1 MIKLFTALIFQ
12 FLITCAVVVEAANV
26 YFGSQPNAN
35 GPLSLLNF
43 GLMAFLI
50 LILWHPAQ
58 KSYELPAKIQW
69 LRWVVGISGVY
80 WIVAVMYARFS
91 SVASLP
97 INLLVLFVGAG
108 VLSLQLAYAFS
119 AYRVRRRRK
128 GESLLLKRILKD
140 ITTEFGEYGTERL
153 VSLIEKEKEFGQR
166 EFPPRTSFPDPASFS
181 WIAELEAKAD
191 TIRQELLELFEK
203 RSQELRPYPGR
214 KAGSRWKSI
223 TLCAAGEVELE
234 NARFCPETLAFIKS
248 RIPGGTT
255 REVIISVML
264 PGMHIKPHSD
274 DTMGMLTCHMG
285 LSIPPNCAIRGGGD
299 LRIWEEGKCIV
310 LDPNYEHEAWN
321 RSEETR
327 LLLLFDFCN
336 PACSE
341 VEQDFFRQYY
351 EATSP
356 SKSPIQKV
364 STGTDA

>member
-12 FLITCAVVVEAANV
+12 FLITCAVIVEAANV

-35 GPLSLLNF
+35 GALSLLNF

-50 LILWHPAQ
+50 LILWNPAQ
-58 KSYELPAKIQW
+58 KSFELPAKIQW

-80 WIVAVMYARFS
+80 WIVAVMYARYF

-97 INLLVLFVGAG
+97 INLMVLIIGAG

-128 GESLLLKRILKD
+128 TESLLLKRILKN
-140 ITTEFGEYGTERL
+140 ITTEFGENGTERL
-153 VSLIEKEKEFGQR
+153 VHLIEKEKVFGQR
-166 EFPPRTSFPDPASFS
+166 EFPPRTSFPDQATFS
-181 WIAELEAKAD
+181 WIAQFEAKSD
-191 TIRQELLELFEK
+191 TIRKELLQLFEN
-203 RSQELRPYPGR
+203 RSQKLRSYPGQ

-223 TLCAAGEVELE
+223 TLCAAGEVEVE
-234 NARFCPETLAFIKS
+234 NAKFCPETLAFIES

-255 REVIISVML
+255 REVIISVMQ

-285 LSIPPNCAIRGGGD
+285 LLIPPNCAIRGGVE
-299 LRIWEEGKCIV
+299 LRTWEEGKCIV

-321 RSEETR
+321 RSGETR

-341 VEQDFFRQYY
+341 IEQAFFRQYY

-356 SKSPIQKV
+356 SKSPAPKV
-364 STGTDA
+364 SSGAEY